1 MVRNRESAFTDQING
16 EESQEEYMKRKKITA
31 LMLAGVLMTSGLMAG
46 CSSSNDIDVDAVVA
60 TLNDQDIKLGLVNF
74 IARYQQA
81 GMDDMYTAYFGE
93 DVWTQDLYGNGTTM
107 EQSTK
112 DSVMENLELMYL
124 LEDHM
129 SDYNVEITDADTE
142 AMKQAAA
149 DFMESNSQQAINQMG
164 ATEEYIQEM
173 LRLMTIQEKMYQAI
187 TGEVDTEVSDEEAQQ
202 RTFSYVTISKESYTD
217 EEGNTVEYTED
228 ELTTLADTVATL
240 AETAATDYDTAMSDA
255 GYTVSTHSYD
265 ANPDLD
271 EYSDDETM
279 DDAVIEA
286 ADALTEGQ
294 VSGVVDT
301 DTAYYIL
308 RLDSENDADA
318 MASRKEAIISSRQ
331 SAHYTEVTDGYKE
344 DVKWSID
351 SDVWNTVQFDS
362 LFTVKQEETQSSTDV
377 SE

>member
-1 MVRNRESAFTDQING
+1 
-16 EESQEEYMKRKKITA
+16 MKRKKITA